1 MADITLS
8 YKGATIAEI
17 SASGTKTLKTGGKY
31 CEDDISLQYVKPI
44 SPWSYLGANPVKV
57 LDIAETETA
66 LSATGFNT
74 WTPSTTSAAIV
85 DSSDVGTLELDME
98 NYEYVILWF
107 FDASFVYD
115 GTETNTAKL
124 LRSIQVLRGEIIR
137 RPGSLSKL
145 ISNEYNTNSNAV
157 FNTAGYGLLDYYDTS
172 SVNKIYYTYA
182 GLYPTYAQ
190 SPLSDITSDTPTI
203 TLKSPQIRAQCS
215 TSYFST
221 SNAGKVDKANS
232 KFKLRGE
239 VWRVDKRGVMGEMYK
254 NIVDM
259 YNGN

>member
-8 YKGATIAEI
+8 YKGSTIAEV
-17 SASGTKTLKTGGKY
+17 SASGTTKLNTKGKF
-31 CEDDISLQYVKPI
+31 CEDDISLQYVKPV

-74 WTPSTTSAAIV
+74 WTPSTTASTIV
-85 DSSDVGTLELDME
+85 NSSDVGTLELDME
-98 NYEYVILWF
+98 NYEYVILWY
-107 FDASFVYD
+107 FDLTLLYD
-115 GTETNTAKL
+115 GTETNSAKL
-124 LRSIQVLRGEIIR
+124 MRSIQVLRGEIIK

-172 SVNKIYYTYA
+172 SVNKINYTYA
-182 GLYPTYAQ
+182 GLYPSYAQ
-190 SPLSDITSDTPTI
+190 SPLSDNTSDTPTI
-203 TLKSPQIRAQCS
+203 TLKSPQIRAQCNASYWS
-215 TSYFST
+215 TA
-221 SNAGKVDKANS
+221 NAGKVDKANS

-239 VWRVDKRGVMGEMYK
+239 VWRVDKRGVLGEMYK
-254 NIVDM
+254 NLVDM
-259 YNGN
+259 YNA

>member
-1 MADITLS
+1 
-8 YKGATIAEI
+8 
-17 SASGTKTLKTGGKY
+17 
-31 CEDDISLQYVKPI
+31 
-44 SPWSYLGANPVKV
+44 
-57 LDIAETETA
+57 
-66 LSATGFNT
+66 
-74 WTPSTTSAAIV
+74 
-85 DSSDVGTLELDME
+85 ME

-107 FDASFVYD
+107 FDATVLYD

-124 LRSIQVLRGEIIR
+124 LRSIQVLRSEIIK
-137 RPGSLSKL
+137 RPGVLSKL
-145 ISNEYNTNSNAV
+145 IDKDYNTNNNAV

-172 SVNKIYYTYA
+172 SANKISYTNA
-182 GLYPTYAQ
+182 GLYTYHAT
-190 SPLSDITSDTPTI
+190 STFSDNTSDTPTL

-259 YNGN
+259 YNGD

>member
-8 YKGATIAEI
+8 YKGSTIAEV
-17 SASGTKTLKTGGKY
+17 SASGTTKLNTKGKF
-31 CEDDISLQYVKPI
+31 CEDDISLQYEKPV

-66 LSATGFNT
+66 LSATGFNM
-74 WTPSTTSAAIV
+74 WTPSTTATTIV
-85 DSSDVGTLELDME
+85 NSSDVGTLELDME

-124 LRSIQVLRGEIIR
+124 LRSIQILRSEIIK
-137 RPGSLSKL
+137 RPGTRSSLIDKD
-145 ISNEYNTNSNAV
+145 YNTNNNAV
-157 FNTAGYGLLDYYDTS
+157 FSTAGYGLLDYYDTS
-172 SVNKIYYTYA
+172 STNKIGYTNA
-182 GLYPTYAQ
+182 GLYPYHAT
-190 SPLSDITSDTPTI
+190 STFSDNTSDTPTL

-239 VWRVDKRGVMGEMYK
+239 VWRVDKRGVLGEMYK

-259 YNGN
+259 YNA